1 MLSVRQLIVFWV
13 LVTGLSALYRGS
25 PEGIAEWEGIKKR
38 RLKTTERSFRHM
50 FGILLSKLLTN
61 LKDGDPTKMKHQLKI
76 WVQQNIPMEQKWN
89 SVDDGDQEDEEAN
102 DET

>member
-1 MLSVRQLIVFWV
+1 
-13 LVTGLSALYRGS
+13 
-25 PEGIAEWEGIKKR
+25 
-38 RLKTTERSFRHM
+38 M
-50 FGILLSKLLTN
+50 FGILLSKLSTN

-89 SVDDGDQEDEEAN
+89 SIDDGDEEEEEAN